1 VVNYFCPPSMKK
13 NSSISLR
20 HKAACVLMLMALIWL
35 TVSIPFVYE
44 CQKSFA
50 KENISQSSGYSN
62 DDDSDNPLT
71 TTTEEKNSDNASNL
85 FSEEY
90 LHHAAEEF
98 NYVNYRLLSL
108 HPTQEST
115 YTAFHGEL
123 LCPPPNA

>member
-1 VVNYFCPPSMKK
+1 
-13 NSSISLR
+13 
-20 HKAACVLMLMALIWL
+20 MLMALIWL

-50 KENISQSSGYSN
+50 TENASHAARHSGYVN
-62 DDDSDNPLT
+62 DDNADNPLT

-98 NYVNYRLLSL
+98 NHVSYRLLSL

>member
-1 VVNYFCPPSMKK
+1 MKK
-13 NSSISLR
+13 NTSKSLR
-20 HKAACVLMLMALIWL
+20 LKAACFLMPMALLWL

-50 KENISQSSGYSN
+50 QENVDQSARHSGYAN
-62 DDDSDNPLT
+62 DDTSDNPLT

-85 FSEEY
+85 LAEEY

-98 NYVNYRLLSL
+98 NYANYRLLSL
-108 HPTQEST
+108 HPTQEDT